1 MVNIA
6 AAIYHACVGKNNER
20 KRRQD
25 INEEK
30 WGKTRIGRGNE
41 RNISQL
47 YITSHTTGPGN
58 NLNNQ
63 KN

>member
-6 AAIYHACVGKNNER
+6 AAIYHAYAGKNNER

-41 RNISQL
+41 RNISQF
-47 YITSHTTGPGN
+47 YITSHTT
-58 NLNNQ
+58 
-63 KN
+63 

>member
-1 MVNIA
+1 VNIA
-6 AAIYHACVGKNNER
+6 GDIYHACAGKNNER

-41 RNISQL
+41 QNIS
-47 YITSHTTGPGN
+47 
-58 NLNNQ
+58 
-63 KN
+63 